1 MSADL
6 FSIGVSGLIASQAA
20 LSTTS
25 NNIANASTPGY
36 TRQVTQFTPIAGQ
49 QTEYGYLGSGVM
61 AASVQRQTDSYLNAS
76 VQSAQSTS
84 SEQTSYY
91 GQISQISNM
100 LASSSTDISTSM
112 QTFFTGFQQVAS
124 DPSAIAPRQQAL
136 SNAQTL
142 VDQFQTV
149 GGQLATL
156 GSTLNQGISSDVNAI
171 NNYAKQIAT
180 LNQSIRTVS
189 EGGNAQPPNDLLD
202 QRDTAVANLS
212 KLVGVSVV
220 NQPDGSYNVYFGN
233 GQGLVVGSQP
243 YSLAAVPS
251 QSDPTQT
258 EVAYTASGNSQ
269 LIPDSQITGGDL
281 GGLLSF
287 RSQSLQPATQQLG
300 QLAAGFAMSVNAQ
313 HTLGMDLKNKPGV
326 AMFNV
331 AAPLAVPST
340 LNTGT
345 GKLSA
350 GFVQTDSAYLQPSD
364 YKVAFDGTNYTIT
377 RLSDGSS
384 GVDSSGHAA
393 VGSYSPAA
401 MSSSPPTV
409 EVDGLSFSVSAPMT
423 AGDSFTVKPM
433 EGALSSISLAITD
446 PTQIAASGGPA
457 SVSAAS
463 SNSGSGALSIT
474 AMTGTP
480 SFATPATIAFSNP
493 STTPS
498 TYTINGGASATLPSN
513 GQIPVP
519 DASGTNALT
528 LTLSGVPG
536 PGDSFTVS
544 SNSGGVGNN
553 QNAVALGALQ
563 TRLALDQGT
572 ASFSGLYGDIVGQ
585 VGTIAAQ
592 YKSTSTTAA
601 GVLTDAQAAQ
611 ASVSGVNLDEEGAN
625 LIKFQQQ
632 YQASAKVV
640 QIAAT
645 LFQSILQLN

>member
-1 MSADL
+1 MLRNLEMSANL

-49 QTEYGYLGSGVM
+49 QTQYGYLGSGVM
-61 AASVQRQTDSYLNAS
+61 ASSVERQTDTYLNAS
-76 VQSAQSTS
+76 VQTAQSAS

-91 GQISQISNM
+91 SQISQISNM
-100 LASSSTDISTSM
+100 LASSSTDIGTSM

-124 DPSAIAPRQQAL
+124 DPSSIAPRQQAL

-149 GGQLATL
+149 GGQLSTL

-220 NQPDGSYNVYFGN
+220 SQQDGSYNVYFGN

-251 QSDPTQT
+251 NSDPTQIQ
-258 EVAYTASGNSQ
+258 VAFTASGNSQ
-269 LIPDSQITGGDL
+269 LIPDTQITGGDL

-287 RSQSLQPATQQLG
+287 RSQSLQPATQKLG
-300 QLAAGFAMSVNAQ
+300 QLAAGFALSVNAQ
-313 HTLGMDLKNKPGV
+313 HALGKDLKGV
-326 AMFNV
+326 QGLAMFNL
-331 AAPLAVPST
+331 AAPQVVPSQ

-345 GKLSA
+345 GQLTA
-350 GFVQTDSAYLQPSD
+350 GFAPTDSTYLQPSD
-364 YKVAFDGTNYTIT
+364 YKVAFDGTNYSIT

-384 GVDSSGHAA
+384 GLDGAGKAA
-393 VGSYSPAA
+393 PATYAPATMTSPA
-401 MSSSPPTV
+401 SV
-409 EVDGLSFSVSAPMT
+409 EVDGVSFSLKAPMA
-423 AGDSFTVKPM
+423 AGDSFTVKPV
-433 EGALSSISLAITD
+433 EGALSGINLALVD
-446 PTQIAASGGPA
+446 PSQIAASGGPV

-463 SNSGSGALSIT
+463 ANTGSGALAIT
-474 AMTGTP
+474 ALTGAP
-480 SFATPATIAFSNP
+480 SFSTPTTIAFS
-493 STTPS
+493 SATT
-498 TYTINGGASATLPSN
+498 YAVNGGASATLPAN
-513 GQIPVP
+513 GQIVVN
-519 DASGTNALT
+519 GVTV
-528 LTLSGVPG
+528 TLSGAPAA
-536 PGDSFTVS
+536 GDSFS
-544 SNSGGVGNN
+544 LSNNAGGVGNN
-553 QNAVALGALQ
+553 QNAVAMGGLQ
-563 TRLALDQGT
+563 TRLALDNGA
-572 ASFSGLYGDIVGQ
+572 ASFSGLYSDIVGQ
-585 VGTIAAQ
+585 VGASAAQ

-601 GVLTDAQAAQ
+601 GVLSNAQAAQ